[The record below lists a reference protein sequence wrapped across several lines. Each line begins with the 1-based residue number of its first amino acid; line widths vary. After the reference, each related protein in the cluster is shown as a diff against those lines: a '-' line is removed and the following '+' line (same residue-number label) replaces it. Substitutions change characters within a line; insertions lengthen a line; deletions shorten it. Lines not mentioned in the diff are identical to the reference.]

1 MVEEMVAR
9 MAFRAKQRGISM
21 AAMIKTAIP
30 LFRKTEREANS
41 NSALF
46 VDEDLAAIPAV
57 RIPDEFR
64 KLSRFLP
71 VIVLVPKSA
80 VEDNIGQK
88 KTVVKKTVTAIQDP
102 GVVPVPLDAA
112 KAWFGRPTPGDNFAF
127 GEVTVSF
134 SRMETQ
140 RKGQPVAL
148 TCKQFKTM
156 AYLIKNAGKVISRDE
171 LLNEVWGYHC
181 YPCTRTVD
189 NHILQLRRKL
199 ETEPARPKHFQTVHG
214 TGYRFLP

>member
-1 MVEEMVAR
+1 
-9 MAFRAKQRGISM
+9 M

-30 LFRKTEREANS
+30 LFRQPQKKANANS
-41 NSALF
+41 TLF

-80 VEDNIGQK
+80 VEVAGL
-88 KTVVKKTVTAIQDP
+88 QDS
-102 GVVPVPLDAA
+102 GAVPVPLDAA
-112 KAWFGRPTPGDNFAF
+112 KAWFRNPSPGDNFAF

-140 RKGQPVAL
+140 RKGQSVAL

-171 LLNEVWGYHC
+171 LLNEVWGYQC